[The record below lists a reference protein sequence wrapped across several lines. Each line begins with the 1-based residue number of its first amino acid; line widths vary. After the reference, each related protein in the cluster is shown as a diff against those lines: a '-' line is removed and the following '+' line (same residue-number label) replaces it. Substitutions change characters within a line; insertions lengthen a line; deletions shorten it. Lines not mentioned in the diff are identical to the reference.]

1 MFSQKIYLKLSGF
14 TMKNKEIFKTEYSAI
29 ALGNFDGLHAGHRSV
44 LKKAKNYS
52 LDNNIRA
59 IALIFD
65 IHPKTY
71 FGKRIGLLMTDSDK
85 KEKIKE
91 IGLETQTVSFE
102 EYRDFSA
109 EEFVVKVLKEKFNAK
124 AVFCGFNYH
133 FGKGA
138 TADANDLKRIC
149 EVHGIEVYVN
159 EETFVDGEK
168 VNSSRLRDLLANGQ
182 VEKANKLMTQNFSY
196 FLEVV
201 HGQKRG
207 RSMGFPT
214 ANQYFPPELVI
225 PKFGVYAS
233 TTEIDGKIYKSFTN
247 IGSRPT
253 FPEND
258 VRSETHVFDFDGDLY
273 GKVLRVSLHKF
284 MRDEVKFSSPEELV
298 IQLNKDKKE
307 AEEYFSS
314 KE

>member
-1 MFSQKIYLKLSGF
+1 MRY
-14 TMKNKEIFKTEYSAI
+14 KETSEIKYSAV

-44 LKKAKNYS
+44 LNKAKNYS

-59 IALIFD
+59 IALVFD
-65 IHPKTY
+65 VHPKTY
-71 FGKRIGLLMTDSDK
+71 FGERIGLLMTDSDK
-85 KEKIKE
+85 KEFIRE
-91 IGLETQTVSFE
+91 IGLETQTVSFDE
-102 EYRDFSA
+102 FRDFSA
-109 EEFVVKVLKEKFNAK
+109 EEFVEKVLKNKLNAK

-133 FGKGA
+133 FGKGGK
-138 TADANDLKRIC
+138 ADSKELEKIC
-149 EVHGIEVYVN
+149 SKYGIEVYVN

-168 VNSSRLRDLLANGQ
+168 VNSSRLRELLRTGD

-207 RSMGFPT
+207 RTMGFPT
-214 ANQYFPPELVI
+214 ANQYFPPDLVI

-233 TTEIDGKIYKSFTN
+233 TTEIDGVVYHSFTN

-258 VRSETHVFDFDGDLY
+258 VRSETHVFDFEGDLY
-273 GKVLRVSLHKF
+273 GKILRVSLHKF
-284 MRDEVKFSSPEELV
+284 MREEVKFSSPEELV
-298 IQLNKDKKE
+298 MQLKKDKKT
-307 AEEYFSS
+307 AEEYFSAQ
-314 KE
+314 K

>member
-1 MFSQKIYLKLSGF
+1 
-14 TMKNKEIFKTEYSAI
+14 MKNNETLKIEYSAV

-44 LKKAKNYS
+44 LNKAKNYS

-59 IALIFD
+59 IALVFD
-65 IHPKTY
+65 VHPKTY
-71 FGKRIGLLMTDSDK
+71 FGKRIGLLMTDEDK
-85 KEKIKE
+85 KKFIRD
-91 IGLETQTVSFE
+91 IGLETQTVSFDE
-102 EYRDFSA
+102 FRDFSA
-109 EEFVVKVLKEKFNAK
+109 EEFVEKVLKNKLNAK

-133 FGKGA
+133 FGKGGK
-138 TADANDLKRIC
+138 ADAKDLERIC
-149 EVHGIEVYVN
+149 GKYGIEVYVN
-159 EETFVDGEK
+159 EETFVDDEK
-168 VNSSRLRDLLANGQ
+168 VNSSRLRELLKSGD

-214 ANQYFPPELVI
+214 ANQYFPPDLVI

-233 TTEIDGKIYKSFTN
+233 TTEVDGKVYYSFTN

-258 VRSETHVFDFDGDLY
+258 VRSETHIFDFDGDLY

-284 MRDEVKFSSPEELV
+284 MREEVKFSSPEELV
-298 IQLNKDKKE
+298 EQLKKDKKT
-307 AEEYFSS
+307 AEEYFSA
-314 KE
+314 KK

>member
-1 MFSQKIYLKLSGF
+1 MKYNETSKI
-14 TMKNKEIFKTEYSAI
+14 EYSAV

-44 LKKAKNYS
+44 LNKAKNYS

-59 IALIFD
+59 VALVFD

-71 FGKRIGLLMTDSDK
+71 FGKRIGLLMTDEDK
-85 KEKIKE
+85 KKFIRE
-91 IGLETQTVSFE
+91 IGLETQTVSFDE
-102 EYRDFSA
+102 FRDFSA
-109 EEFVVKVLKEKFNAK
+109 EDFVEKVLKNKLNAK

-133 FGKGA
+133 FGKGGK
-138 TADANDLKRIC
+138 ADAADLKRIC
-149 EVHGIEVYVN
+149 SKYDIEVYVN

-168 VNSSRLRDLLANGQ
+168 VNSSRLRELLKSGD

-214 ANQYFPPELVI
+214 ANQYFPPDLVI

-233 TTEIDGKIYKSFTN
+233 TTEVDGKIYHSFTN

-258 VRSETHVFDFDGDLY
+258 IRSETHIFDFDDDLY
-273 GKVLRVSLHKF
+273 GKTVRVSLHKF
-284 MRDEVKFSSPEELV
+284 MREEVKFSSPEELV
-298 IQLNKDKKE
+298 EQLKKDKKTT
-307 AEEYFSS
+307 EEFFLCQTE
-314 KE
+314 K

>member
-1 MFSQKIYLKLSGF
+1 
-14 TMKNKEIFKTEYSAI
+14 MKNDNTSKSEYTAV

-44 LKKAKNYS
+44 LQKAYNYS

-71 FGKRIGLLMTDSDK
+71 FGKRIGLLMTDEDK
-85 KEKIKE
+85 KKFIRD
-91 IGLETQTVSFE
+91 IGIETQTVSFDE
-102 EYRDFSA
+102 FRDFSA
-109 EEFVVKVLKEKFNAK
+109 EEFVEKVLKNKLNAK

-133 FGKGA
+133 FGKGGI
-138 TADANDLKRIC
+138 ADAKELEKIC
-149 EVHGIEVYVN
+149 DRHGIEVYVN

-168 VNSSRLRDLLANGQ
+168 VNSSRLRELLKSGD

-214 ANQYFPPELVI
+214 ANQYFPPDLVI

-233 TTEIDGKIYKSFTN
+233 TTEIDGKVYHSFTN

-258 VRSETHVFDFDGDLY
+258 VRSETHIFDFDGDLY

-284 MRDEVKFSSPEELV
+284 MREEVKFSSPEELV
-298 IQLNKDKKE
+298 VQLKKDKKT
-307 AEEYFSS
+307 AEEYFASQ
-314 KE
+314 E

>member
-1 MFSQKIYLKLSGF
+1 MKYNETLKI
-14 TMKNKEIFKTEYSAI
+14 EYSAV

-44 LKKAKNYS
+44 LNKAKNYS

-59 IALIFD
+59 IALVFD
-65 IHPKTY
+65 VHPKTY
-71 FGKRIGLLMTDSDK
+71 FGKRIGLLMTDEDK
-85 KEKIKE
+85 KKFIRD
-91 IGLETQTVSFE
+91 IGLETQTVSFDE
-102 EYRDFSA
+102 FRDFSA
-109 EEFVVKVLKEKFNAK
+109 EEFVEKVLKNKLNAK

-133 FGKGA
+133 FGKGGK
-138 TADANDLKRIC
+138 ADAKDLERIC
-149 EVHGIEVYVN
+149 GKYSIEVYVN
-159 EETFVDGEK
+159 EETFVDDEK
-168 VNSSRLRDLLANGQ
+168 VNSSRLRELLKSGD

-214 ANQYFPPELVI
+214 ANQYFPPDLVI

-233 TTEIDGKIYKSFTN
+233 TTEVDGKVYYSFTN

-258 VRSETHVFDFDGDLY
+258 VRSETHIFDFDGDLY

-284 MRDEVKFSSPEELV
+284 MREEVKFSSPEELV
-298 IQLNKDKKE
+298 EQLKKDKKT
-307 AEEYFSS
+307 AEEYFSA
-314 KE
+314 KK

>member
-1 MFSQKIYLKLSGF
+1 MRYNETL
-14 TMKNKEIFKTEYSAI
+14 KTEYSAV

-44 LKKAKNYS
+44 LNKAKKYS

-59 IALIFD
+59 IALVFD
-65 IHPKTY
+65 VHPRTF
-71 FGKRIGLLMTDSDK
+71 FGERIGLLMTDRDK
-85 KEKIKE
+85 KEFIRE
-91 IGLETQTVSFE
+91 IGLETQTVSFDE
-102 EYRDFSA
+102 FKDFSA
-109 EEFVVKVLKEKFNAK
+109 EDFVEKVLKDKLNAK

-133 FGKGA
+133 FGKGGK
-138 TADANDLKRIC
+138 ADAEELKKIC
-149 EVHGIEVYVN
+149 SKYGIEVYVN

-168 VNSSRLRDLLANGQ
+168 VNSSRLRELLKSGD

-207 RSMGFPT
+207 RGMGFPT
-214 ANQYFPPELVI
+214 ANQYFPPDLVI

-233 TTEIDGKIYKSFTN
+233 KTEIDGKLYHSFTN

-258 VRSETHVFDFDGDLY
+258 VRSETHIFDFDGDLY
-273 GKVLRVSLHKF
+273 GKTLRVSLCKF
-284 MRDEVKFSSPEELV
+284 MREEVKFSSPEELV
-298 IQLNKDKKE
+298 EQLIKDKKT
-307 AEEYFSS
+307 AEEYFNGN
-314 KE
+314 K

>member
-1 MFSQKIYLKLSGF
+1 
-14 TMKNKEIFKTEYSAI
+14 MKNNALLKTEYSAI

-44 LKKAKNYS
+44 LSKAYNYS

-59 IALIFD
+59 IALVFD
-65 IHPKTY
+65 VHPKNY
-71 FGKRIGLLMTDSDK
+71 FGKKIGLLMTDEDK
-85 KEKIKE
+85 KREIEK
-91 IGLETQTVSFE
+91 IGLETETLSFAE
-102 EYRDFSA
+102 NKDLSA
-109 EEFVVKVLKEKFNAK
+109 EEFVVKVLKEKFGAK

-133 FGKGA
+133 FGKGGQ
-138 TADANDLKRIC
+138 ADANDLVRIGK
-149 EVHGIEVYVN
+149 ENGIEVFVN

-168 VNSSRLRDLLANGQ
+168 VNSSRLRELLSSGD

-196 FLEVV
+196 SLEVV

-207 RSMGFPT
+207 REMGYPT

-233 TTEIDGKIYKSFTN
+233 TVEVDGKVYKSFTN

-258 VRSETHVFDFDGDLY
+258 IRSETHIFDFDGDLY
-273 GKVLRVSLHKF
+273 GKTVRVSLHKF
-284 MRDEVKFSSPEELV
+284 IRDEIKFSSAESLV
-298 IQLNKDKKE
+298 LQLSQDKKTT
-307 AEEYFSS
+307 EEYL
-314 KE
+314 ENE